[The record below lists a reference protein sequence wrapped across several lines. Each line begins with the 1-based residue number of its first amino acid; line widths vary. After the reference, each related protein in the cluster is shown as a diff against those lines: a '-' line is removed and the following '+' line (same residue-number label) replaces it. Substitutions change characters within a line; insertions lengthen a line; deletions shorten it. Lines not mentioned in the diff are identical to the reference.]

1 MFFSLEMEL
10 DDAAREVQKLALS
23 TEISYNWDYCSMDA
37 NI

>member
-10 DDAAREVQKLALS
+10 DDAAQEMQKLALS
-23 TEISYNWDYCSMDA
+23 RDSYHWDCYPMNA